1 MSSRTGRPQRASLR
15 SRAAGSPI
23 HTVMHRLQER
33 DVHILFDV
41 FEHRVLTT
49 QQLMELHFDSYRV
62 ASRRVMLLHQ
72 LGLLARFRPGRSQGS
87 APWHYAL
94 AEPGAFVVATRLDR
108 ELADIGFRRQDPDRT
123 ASSSHLQ
130 HLVETNGFFTR
141 LSWVCRRTG
150 RATLV
155 EWIGERRAGRGW
167 GAAIQPDGV
176 GHISDGPN
184 ETRFFFELDRATE
197 NRERLRGKLRRYTEL
212 AVVEDVPNL
221 LLFTFPSERR
231 EAEARRA
238 LSLRRLTVATA
249 PLDQAM
255 ADPLG
260 PVWWPLNEPFRH
272 ELLELGRD
280 VSRGPRR

>member
-1 MSSRTGRPQRASLR
+1 
-15 SRAAGSPI
+15 
-23 HTVMHRLQER
+23 
-33 DVHILFDV
+33 
-41 FEHRVLTT
+41 
-49 QQLMELHFDSYRV
+49 MELHFDSYRV

-87 APWHYAL
+87 APWHYTQ

-108 ELADIGFRRQDPDRT
+108 ELADIGFRRQDPDRM

-141 LSWVCRRTG
+141 LAWVCRRTS

-167 GAAIQPDGV
+167 GAPIQPDGV
-176 GHISDGPN
+176 GNITDGSRR
-184 ETRFFFELDRATE
+184 TRFFFELDRATE
-197 NRERLRGKLRRYTEL
+197 NRERLRGKLRRYAEL
-212 AVVEDVPNL
+212 AVAEDVPWV

-238 LSLRRLTVATA
+238 LFLKEPTVATA
-249 PLDQAM
+249 PLNQAM

-260 PVWWPLNEPFRH
+260 PVWWPLGESFRR
-272 ELLELGRD
+272 ELLELEPD
-280 VSRGPRR
+280 ASRGPRR